1 MPQDW
6 QGAYRAAVLETD
18 RPKVIGQI
26 DSAMAVLRACLLKLS
41 SSPADDAEMARIAD
55 ALRTLDLLRR
65 IELRSR
71 LDRSEANSTEAGS
84 LPRRNGG

>member
-6 QGAYRAAVLETD
+6 ERAYRAAVLETD

-26 DSAMAVLRACLLKLS
+26 DSAMSMLRACLLKLS
-41 SSPADDAEMARIAD
+41 SSPADGAEMGRIAD

-71 LDRSEANSTEAGS
+71 LDRTEVNSADARS
-84 LPRRNGG
+84 LRRSDGG